1 MRKSRI
7 LATSAAL
14 VLTMTGIFA
23 PASHSALI
31 SGRDWVA
38 TPNGLVGVQQMV
50 IVRASGQ
57 AGAMAVVTF
66 QNTSAG
72 INAGQA
78 AVNSQGFA
86 YLPWQPGTP
95 GAWNISATVGGSAVG
110 TASIV
115 VTAMPTT
122 TTLLSASQFRSLQTA
137 TLVAQ
142 VRNVG
147 GEITPSGTIAVR
159 DQNNNIVV
167 SGTLSSTT
175 TPGLASANIAWTP
188 SGGSAIL
195 TATYTPDTNSFVT
208 STSPVLTL
216 TGTGGLPVTLRLP
229 QVSYLGV
236 TETIEAVIQ
245 PIFQSPLGGSVAF
258 SLLNIGGTP
267 SFPMGGSRGIGNG
280 VGSTTWTPSQI
291 GRQTVVVEYA
301 AGVQDLL
308 GTFAITGTNRQIINV
323 LPAPTPDSITMT
335 PAGASAWGPG
345 VVGTLTAG
353 NSVALTPAALSGNPV
368 PLSTDGPCVI
378 NAGIVT
384 VLGPGTCV
392 ITATSLGNG
401 GSLAASSSNYLVKVQ
416 AAKKK

>member
-1 MRKSRI
+1 MRTSRI
-7 LATSAAL
+7 LAASAAL
-14 VLTMTGIFA
+14 VLTMAGVFA
-23 PASHSALI
+23 PASHSAPI

-38 TPNGLVGVQQMV
+38 TPNGLVGVQQIV

-78 AVNSQGFA
+78 AVNSQGLA

-115 VTAMPTT
+115 VAAMPTT
-122 TTLLSASQFRSLQTA
+122 TTLLIPG
-137 TLVAQ
+137 Q
-142 VRNVG
+142 VRNGRTATIVAHVRSIR
-147 GEITPSGTIAVR
+147 GEIIPSGTIAVR
-159 DQNNNIVV
+159 HQNNNIVV
-167 SGTLSSTT
+167 SGILSPTT
-175 TPGLASANIAWTP
+175 TPGLASANMPWLPGLNTAVN
-188 SGGSAIL
+188 L
-195 TATYTPDTNSFVT
+195 TSTYTPDTASFVT
-208 STSPVLTL
+208 STSPAAWPIVN
-216 TGTGGLPVTLRLP
+216 GGQAVTLRLP

-245 PIFQSPLGGSVAF
+245 PPFQSPLGGSVAF

-267 SFPMGGSRGIGNG
+267 SFPMGGSRGIGSG
-280 VGSTTWTPSQI
+280 VGSTTWTPTQS
-291 GRQTVVVEYA
+291 GFQTIVVEYA
-301 AGVQDLL
+301 SA
-308 GTFAITGTNRQIINV
+308 TFALTGNNRQLINV
-323 LPAPTPDSITMT
+323 LPAPTPDSITIT

-345 VVGTLTAG
+345 VVGTLSVG
-353 NSVALTPAALSGNPV
+353 NSVPLTPSALSGNPV
-368 PLSTDGPCVI
+368 PLSADGPCVI

-401 GSLAASSSNYLVKVQ
+401 GSLAASSSNYLIKVQ

>member
-95 GAWNISATVGGSAVG
+95 GAWNISATVGGAAVG

-122 TTLLSASQFRSLQTA
+122 TTLLAAAQIRGARA
-137 TLVAQ
+137 TPLVAQ
-142 VRNVG
+142 VRAVG
-147 GEITPSGTIAVR
+147 GEITPSGTISVK
-159 DQNNNIVV
+159 NPLGNVV
-167 SGTLSSTT
+167 ASGTLSATT
-175 TPGLASANIAWTP
+175 TPGLASANITWTP
-188 SGGSAIL
+188 SASASTPIL
-195 TATYTPDTNSFVT
+195 TATYTPTTNSFVT
-208 STSPVLTL
+208 SISTAASPVVN
-216 TGTGGLPVTLRLP
+216 GGQAVSLRLP

-245 PIFQSPLGGSVAF
+245 PAFQSPLGGSVAYN
-258 SLLNIGGTP
+258 LINIGGTP
-267 SFPMGGSRGIGNG
+267 SYPMGGSRGISNG
-280 VGSTTWTPSQI
+280 VGSSTWTPTQT
-291 GRQTVVVEYA
+291 GFQTVVVQYA
-301 AGVQDLL
+301 SAN
-308 GTFAITGTNRQIINV
+308 FAINGNNRQIINV
-323 LPAPTPDSITMT
+323 LPAPTPDSITVT
-335 PAGASAWGPG
+335 PAGAPAWGPG
-345 VVGTLTAG
+345 VVGTLTTG
-353 NSVALTPAALSGNPV
+353 NSVALTPSALSGNPV
-368 PLSTDGPCVI
+368 SLSTDGPCVI
-378 NAGIVT
+378 SAGVVT

-392 ITATSLGNG
+392 ITATSIGNG
-401 GSLAASSSNYLVKVQ
+401 GSLATSSSNYLINVQ

>member
-1 MRKSRI
+1 MRTPRL
-7 LATSAAL
+7 LAVGAAL
-14 VLTMTGIFA
+14 VLTMTGVFA
-23 PASHSALI
+23 PASHSAPI

-50 IVRASGQ
+50 IVQASGQ

-86 YLPWQPGTP
+86 YLPWQPGAP

-110 TASIV
+110 NASIEIA
-115 VTAMPTT
+115 AMPTT
-122 TTLLSASQFRSLQTA
+122 TTLLAAAQIRGARAT

-142 VRNVG
+142 VRAAG
-147 GEITPSGTIAVR
+147 GAITPSGTIAVK
-159 DQNNNIVV
+159 NPLGNVV
-167 SGTLSSTT
+167 ASGTLSATT
-175 TPGLASANIAWTP
+175 TPGLASANITWTP
-188 SGGSAIL
+188 SVSASTPIL
-195 TATYTPDTNSFVT
+195 AATYTPTTNSFVT
-208 STSPVLTL
+208 SISTAASPVVN
-216 TGTGGLPVTLRLP
+216 GGQAVTLRLP

-245 PIFQSPLGGSVAF
+245 PAFQSPLGGSVAF

-267 SFPMGGSRGIGNG
+267 SFPMGGSRGISNG
-280 VGSTTWTPSQI
+280 VGSSTWTPTKT
-291 GRQTVVVEYA
+291 GFQTVIVQYA
-301 AGVQDLL
+301 SAN
-308 GTFAITGTNRQIINV
+308 FAINGNNRQIINV
-323 LPAPTPDSITMT
+323 LPAPTPDSITVT
-335 PAGASAWGPG
+335 PAGASAWRPG

-353 NSVALTPAALSGNPV
+353 NSVALNPSALSGNPV

-378 NAGIVT
+378 SAGVVT

-392 ITATSLGNG
+392 ITATSLGNSA
-401 GSLAASSSNYLVKVQ
+401 SLAASSSNYLINVQ

>member
-7 LATSAAL
+7 LAASAAL
-14 VLTMTGIFA
+14 VLTMTGVFA
-23 PASHSALI
+23 PASHSAPI

-86 YLPWQPGTP
+86 YLPWQPGAP
-95 GAWNISATVGGSAVG
+95 GAWDISAKVGGSAVG

-122 TTLLSASQFRSLQTA
+122 TTLLAAAQIQGARAT

-142 VRNVG
+142 VRAVG
-147 GEITPSGTIAVR
+147 GAITPSGTIAVK
-159 DQNNNIVV
+159 NPLGNVV
-167 SGTLSSTT
+167 ASGTLSPTT
-175 TPGLASANIAWTP
+175 TPGLASTNITWTP
-188 SGGSAIL
+188 SASASTPIL
-195 TATYTPDTNSFVT
+195 TATYTPTTNSFVT
-208 STSPVLTL
+208 SISTAASPVVN
-216 TGTGGLPVTLRLP
+216 GGQAVSLRLP

-245 PIFQSPLGGSVAF
+245 PAFQSPLGGSVAF
-258 SLLNIGGTP
+258 SLINIGGTP
-267 SFPMGGSRGIGNG
+267 SYPMGGSRGISNA
-280 VGSTTWTPSQI
+280 VGSSTWTPT
-291 GRQTVVVEYA
+291 QTGFQTIIVQYA
-301 AGVQDLL
+301 SAN
-308 GTFAITGTNRQIINV
+308 FAINGNNRQIINV
-323 LPAPTPDSITMT
+323 QPAPTPDRITIT
-335 PAGASAWGPG
+335 PSGAPAWGPG
-345 VVGTLTAG
+345 VVGTLTTG
-353 NSVALTPAALSGNPV
+353 NSVALTPSALSGNPV
-368 PLSTDGPCVI
+368 SLSPDGPCVI
-378 NAGIVT
+378 SAGVVT

-401 GSLAASSSNYLVKVQ
+401 GSLAASSSNYLINVQ

>member
-7 LATSAAL
+7 LAASAAL

-23 PASHSALI
+23 PASHSAPI

-72 INAGQA
+72 TNAGQA

-86 YLPWQPGTP
+86 YLPWQPGAP
-95 GAWNISATVGGSAVG
+95 GAWDISAKVGGSAVG

-115 VTAMPTT
+115 VAAMPTT
-122 TTLLSASQFRSLQTA
+122 TRLLSAIQVRALQAA

-142 VRNVG
+142 VRAVG

-159 DQNNNIVV
+159 NQSNAIVA

-188 SGGSAIL
+188 SPGSAIL
-195 TATYTPDTNSFVT
+195 TATYTPDTNSFGT
-208 STSPVLTL
+208 STSPIATPTV
-216 TGTGGLPVTLRLP
+216 TGGVAVSLRLP

-245 PIFQSPLGGSVAF
+245 PTFQSPLGGSVAF
-258 SLLNIGGTP
+258 SLEIDGFP
-267 SFPMGGSRGIGNG
+267 FFPMGGSRGISNG
-280 VGSTTWTPSQI
+280 VGSTTWTPTQI
-291 GRQTVVVEYA
+291 GPQTVIVQYA
-301 AGVQDLL
+301 SAN
-308 GTFAITGTNRQIINV
+308 FAINGTNRQIFNV
-323 LPAPTPDSITMT
+323 QPAPTPDRITIT

-378 NAGIVT
+378 SAGVVT

-392 ITATSLGNG
+392 IAATSLGNG
-401 GSLAASSSNYLVKVQ
+401 GSLAASSANYLINVQ

>member
-7 LATSAAL
+7 LAASAAL
-14 VLTMTGIFA
+14 VLTMAGVFA
-23 PASHSALI
+23 SASHSAPI

-115 VTAMPTT
+115 VAAMPTT
-122 TTLLSASQFRSLQTA
+122 TTLLIPG
-137 TLVAQ
+137 Q
-142 VRNVG
+142 VRNGRTATIVAHVRSIG
-147 GEITPSGTIAVR
+147 GEVIPSGTIAVR
-159 DQNNNIVV
+159 NQNNNIVV
-167 SGTLSSTT
+167 SGILSPTT
-175 TPGLASANIAWTP
+175 TPGLASTNIAWSPGLNT
-188 SGGSAIL
+188 AVNL
-195 TATYTPDTNSFVT
+195 TATYTPDTASFVT
-208 STSPVLTL
+208 STSPAAWPIVN
-216 TGTGGLPVTLRLP
+216 GGQAVTLRLP

-245 PIFQSPLGGSVAF
+245 PAFQSPLGGSVAF

-267 SFPMGGSRGIGNG
+267 SFPMGGSRGISNG
-280 VGSTTWTPSQI
+280 VGSSTWTPTQT
-291 GRQTVVVEYA
+291 GFQTVVVQYA
-301 AGVQDLL
+301 SAN
-308 GTFAITGTNRQIINV
+308 FAINGNNRQIINV
-323 LPAPTPDSITMT
+323 LPAPTPDSITIT

-353 NSVALTPAALSGNPV
+353 NSVALTPSALSGNPV
-368 PLSTDGPCVI
+368 LLSTDGPCVI
-378 NAGIVT
+378 SGGVVT
-384 VLGPGTCV
+384 VLGPGTCI
-392 ITATSLGNG
+392 ITATSLGND
-401 GSLAASSSNYLVKVQ
+401 GSLATSSANYLINVQ